1 MEKNNKNINN
11 IKIINYKNNYIIYQ
25 VINLISFDL

>member
-11 IKIINYKNNYIIYQ
+11 IKIINYKNNYITYQ

>member
-11 IKIINYKNNYIIYQ
+11 SKIINYKNNYIIYQ